1 MKRMLLAGLFGLL
14 AAQGTPVRNDWENP
28 SVVQIHRE
36 PVRATYTP
44 YTNAER
50 ALEMGPS
57 SRQRSLNGRWKF
69 HWAPRPEERP
79 ADFYRP
85 DFDAD
90 RWGEITV
97 PGSWQTQGFG
107 VPIYSNIRYP
117 LRAEPPRVM
126 LDPPADFT
134 QFRLR
139 NPVGSYLRTFELPE
153 GWEGQRVFIE
163 FGGVDSAFYV
173 WVNGVRAGYSQ
184 DSMTPAEFDITDSV
198 KAGANTLAVEVY
210 RWSDGSYLEDQ
221 DMWRLSGIFRD
232 VTLIARPA
240 VHIHDFHLV
249 TDLDGNYGDAEVR
262 VDVDVRNLSDSAA
275 TGLTLK
281 AAFYGP
287 DGRALGE
294 EVAARLGVESGGV
307 ARRTLRARMRGPQLW
322 SAETPALHKVVL
334 SIETAGGQVL
344 EAIPWRFG
352 VREYALR
359 DGRFLVNGRSVK
371 LKGVNRHE
379 HHPRLGR
386 HVDLETMILDIRL
399 IKQANINYVRTSHY
413 PDDPAWYRLCDEY
426 GIYLMDEA
434 NQESHG
440 FGTGNRKLGDDP
452 EWKLAHVDRGVSMV
466 ERDKNHASVAIW
478 SLGNEGGSGR
488 NLAAMRSAMEAVD
501 ATRPFY
507 YHADESVSDWV
518 DIDYPT
524 VAELEAF
531 VARQPSKWANVREYS
546 HMMGNSG
553 GNLQEHWDFIYAHP
567 EIAGAA
573 IWDWV
578 DQGLARPVDGRA
590 LRHGED
596 PAGLGLAPDEY
607 WAYGGEFG
615 DVPNDGDFCINGLV
629 GPDRVP
635 HPHYHEVRKV
645 YQYVRLEAPDAAAGR
660 LRVTNRYDF
669 TSLERFDWEWSLLSD
684 GLVVDRGRVAPVNL
698 EPGGVADVTV
708 PIAGRIPGGRSEVIL
723 QVELKLRQD
732 ALWAPAGW
740 PVAREQFILREAFW
754 AAPGEGH
761 GPALE
766 VVQGEDA
773 LTVLGDGFRLTWD
786 RRSGALT
793 GYGFKGSQLL
803 ARPLEPYFWK
813 PANRNQAANG
823 YEQRLGPW
831 REAAAQ
837 RKLVDA
843 AVLPDEGTGAVTVT
857 FAFRLPVAEA
867 AYTVSYTVGT
877 GGAVAV
883 QADYVPNAATAPK
896 MPKFGMRLGLP
907 KNRQLISYYG
917 RGPWENYPDRK
928 TGAFFGVYEMRLRD
942 YWVDYIYPQ
951 DNGNR
956 CDLRWWQ
963 AAGADGEGVRIEGMQ
978 GLCVRAWPFTEEDIE
993 SNRLA
998 HRLPRRDFI
1007 NVNVDWKVH
1016 GVGGDN
1022 SWGKRTMEKYTL
1034 PGENGY
1040 HYGFILKP
1048 VGGGPG

>member
-1 MKRMLLAGLFGLL
+1 MKRMLLVGLCGLL

-28 SVVQIHRE
+28 SVVQIDRE

-44 YTNAER
+44 YMNAER

-85 DFDAD
+85 DFDAGGWD
-90 RWGEITV
+90 EITV

-139 NPVGSYLRTFELPE
+139 NPVGSYRRTFELPE
-153 GWEGQRVFIE
+153 GWRGQRVFIE

-173 WVNGVRAGYSQ
+173 WVNGARAGYSQ
-184 DSMTPAEFDITDSV
+184 DSMTPAEFDITGLV
-198 KAGANTLAVEVY
+198 KAGDNTLAVEVY

-249 TDLDGNYGDAEVR
+249 TDLDEECGDAQIR
-262 VDVDVRNLSDSAA
+262 VDVDVRNLSGSSAA
-275 TGLTLK
+275 GLTLK
-281 AAFYGP
+281 AAFHGP

-294 EVAARLGVESGGV
+294 EVAAGLGVESGGV
-307 ARRTLRARMRGPQLW
+307 ARRTLRTRMRRPELW
-322 SAETPALHKVVL
+322 SAETPALYKVVL
-334 SIETAGGQVL
+334 SLETAGGRVL

-386 HVDLETMILDIRL
+386 HVDRETMLLDIRL

-488 NLAAMRSAMEAVD
+488 NLAAMRSAMEEVD
-501 ATRPFY
+501 ATRPFF

-531 VARQPSKWANVREYS
+531 VARRPAKWANVREYS

-567 EIAGAA
+567 EIVGAA

-578 DQGLARPVDGRA
+578 DQGLARPIDGRP
-590 LRHGED
+590 LRHGE
-596 PAGLGLAPDEY
+596 
-607 WAYGGEFG
+607 
-615 DVPNDGDFCINGLV
+615 
-629 GPDRVP
+629 
-635 HPHYHEVRKV
+635 
-645 YQYVRLEAPDAAAGR
+645 
-660 LRVTNRYDF
+660 
-669 TSLERFDWEWSLLSD
+669 
-684 GLVVDRGRVAPVNL
+684 
-698 EPGGVADVTV
+698 
-708 PIAGRIPGGRSEVIL
+708 
-723 QVELKLRQD
+723 
-732 ALWAPAGW
+732 
-740 PVAREQFILREAFW
+740 
-754 AAPGEGH
+754 
-761 GPALE
+761 
-766 VVQGEDA
+766 
-773 LTVLGDGFRLTWD
+773 
-786 RRSGALT
+786 
-793 GYGFKGSQLL
+793 
-803 ARPLEPYFWK
+803 
-813 PANRNQAANG
+813 
-823 YEQRLGPW
+823 
-831 REAAAQ
+831 
-837 RKLVDA
+837 
-843 AVLPDEGTGAVTVT
+843 
-857 FAFRLPVAEA
+857 
-867 AYTVSYTVGT
+867 
-877 GGAVAV
+877 
-883 QADYVPNAATAPK
+883 
-896 MPKFGMRLGLP
+896 
-907 KNRQLISYYG
+907 
-917 RGPWENYPDRK
+917 
-928 TGAFFGVYEMRLRD
+928 
-942 YWVDYIYPQ
+942 
-951 DNGNR
+951 
-956 CDLRWWQ
+956 
-963 AAGADGEGVRIEGMQ
+963 
-978 GLCVRAWPFTEEDIE
+978 
-993 SNRLA
+993 
-998 HRLPRRDFI
+998 
-1007 NVNVDWKVH
+1007 
-1016 GVGGDN
+1016 
-1022 SWGKRTMEKYTL
+1022 
-1034 PGENGY
+1034 
-1040 HYGFILKP
+1040 
-1048 VGGGPG
+1048 